1 MRDGFS
7 STSVGKRWDLMK
19 CSSGYHWQPFLSTA
33 NRVPFLHH
41 LYVPTIFKCHQCL
54 SKYLHILVIT
64 LLETQSKY
72 PLRNKLPIFLA
83 EYSFSSLICI
93 SGLSQLHYY
102 FTYYITLLHHLAE
115 LISLSWKAEA
125 I

>member
-64 LLETQSKY
+64 LLETHRANI
-72 PLRNKLPIFLA
+72 PLETNFPSFWLNTHSVVLFASQDYHSYITTLPITSH
-83 EYSFSSLICI
+83 YCI
-93 SGLSQLHYY
+93 IWQS
-102 FTYYITLLHHLAE
+102 
-115 LISLSWKAEA
+115 
-125 I
+125 